1 MAEPKRFFFQGVV
14 AMHLVRIEGLIYEV
28 RGHRVML
35 DSDLAAL
42 YGVETRELN
51 QAVSRNLQ
59 RFPEDFMF
67 QLTGEEFDSL
77 RSQIVILETGRG
89 RHRKYVPR
97 VFTEQGVAMLSGVL
111 NSPRAVRVNIEI
123 MRVFVRLRRALVS
136 NRELAEKLAELE
148 QKVAVNDESIRAIFD
163 AIRRLIEEP
172 VSPKRRIG
180 FGVEDE

>member
-1 MAEPKRFFFQGVV
+1 MRLA
-14 AMHLVRIEGLIYEV
+14 RIEGLIYEV

-42 YGVETRELN
+42 YGVETKALN
-51 QAVSRNLQ
+51 QAITRNLR

-77 RSQIVILETGRG
+77 RSQIVTLKTGRG
-89 RHRKYVPR
+89 RHRKYLPR

-111 NSPRAVRVNIEI
+111 NSQRAVRVNIEI
-123 MRVFVRLRRALVS
+123 MRAFVRLRRALAD

-148 QKVAVNDESIRAIFD
+148 RKMAIHDESIRAILD

-172 VSPKRRIG
+172 VSEKRRIG
-180 FGVEDE
+180 FGVEDD

>member
-1 MAEPKRFFFQGVV
+1 
-14 AMHLVRIEGLIYEV
+14 
-28 RGHRVML
+28 
-35 DSDLAAL
+35 
-42 YGVETRELN
+42 
-51 QAVSRNLQ
+51 
-59 RFPEDFMF
+59 MF